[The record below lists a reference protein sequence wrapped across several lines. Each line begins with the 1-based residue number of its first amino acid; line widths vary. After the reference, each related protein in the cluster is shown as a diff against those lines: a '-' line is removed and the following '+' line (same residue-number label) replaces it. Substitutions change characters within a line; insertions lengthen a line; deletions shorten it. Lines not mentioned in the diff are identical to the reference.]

1 MNSIF
6 NHLLAIL
13 FFLSVL
19 LFPVERAGAI
29 RELPL
34 QRDDLG
40 KVKELLKEEDYDDAI
55 TLLKRFD
62 KDNSVLDLILFYT
75 ALAKRGLGNF
85 EESNDLINKFKKE
98 YPDSPLI
105 NRVTAVEARNNLSII
120 KDSKDD
126 QVIKKIESF
135 LSNYVESYP
144 KDFEVSFLFAKY
156 LKRKGEAK
164 KAEALFL
171 RIYQGNS
178 PYSEDAFRE
187 LGPSSITAYVLVE
200 KAKDLIREREY
211 RKAEGILEKA
221 LSLRDGTIE
230 QEEILGRLG
239 LIFFMQKKYDRA
251 AGEYTKAGDLY
262 NAARSFFRKGDIEA
276 FDKLLSRLIDMKD
289 KRAGSLIL
297 ALAAKKRRDGDIDEA
312 LRLFEYVKKEYPHL
326 EEDALWG
333 IAWSFYRVGR
343 YSEAKEILARLNER
357 FPSRRYDYWLKRCHI
372 ILDKGDL
379 INDLSVIREDDFYS
393 IITYFDDFRIKD
405 LEIKNPQ
412 ISKSLNHKI
421 PESPDLLRFHILL
434 SLGFQEEAITEL
446 VKDIKNK
453 KRPDIALK
461 AGYYL
466 QQVGAY
472 GEAIRLTTMI
482 RRELNKV
489 KDEQFEDFKDIMYP
503 LAFWPVVESASKR
516 FDIDPFLLLSIMRE
530 ESRFKPEA
538 KSTAGAI
545 GLMQLMPMT
554 AKRLVRKTGLQI
566 KDNSDIRE
574 IKTNITIGAFY
585 LKELIREF
593 GSTIIATA
601 AYNAGEERVR
611 DWLNKGGYRSPDEF
625 VEDIPYE
632 ETRNYVKRVLTTYIK
647 YRLWYTK
654 KVDLS
659 KNNEEPFRF

>member
-6 NHLLAIL
+6 NHILAIL

-19 LFPVERAGAI
+19 LFPVERVGAI

-55 TLLKRFD
+55 SLLKRFD
-62 KDNSVLDLILFYT
+62 KDNSVPDLILFYT

-85 EESNDLINKFKKE
+85 EESNDLIHKFKKE

-156 LKRKGEAK
+156 LKGKGDAK

-230 QEEILGRLG
+230 QEDILGRLG
-239 LIFFMQKKYDRA
+239 LTFFMQKKYDRA
-251 AGEYTKAGDLY
+251 AWEYTKAGDLY
-262 NAARSFFRKGDIEA
+262 NAARSLFRKGDIEA

-297 ALAAKKRRDGDIDEA
+297 ALASKNRRDGNLEEA

-343 YSEAKEILARLNER
+343 YSEAKEILSRLNEK
-357 FPSRRYDYWLKRCHI
+357 FPSRRYAYWLKRCHI

-412 ISKSLNHKI
+412 ISKSLNHQI
-421 PESPDLLRFHILL
+421 PESPDLLRFHILA

-530 ESRFKPEA
+530 ESRFEPEA

-611 DWLNKGGYRSPDEF
+611 DWLNKGRYRSPDEF

-659 KNNEEPFRF
+659 KEQ